1 MIGGDMMNG
10 VDMKDGR
17 GHERILIFDHE
28 PLILEFLATV
38 LRREGYCVTAT
49 ACDEKVLDL
58 LSSDGF
64 DLAIA
69 DLGLSRWNGQHL
81 VRNIRQMTPDTPIVA
96 MSAYPA
102 KEVIRFAEQH
112 AEVFLTKPFCMVEL
126 LAAVRR
132 AMKRRVVP
140 EAGEGH
146 AFVSRER
153 AAVAVGSG

>member
-1 MIGGDMMNG
+1 MMSGG
-10 VDMKDGR
+10 DMKDGR
-17 GHERILIFDHE
+17 AHEKVLVFDHE
-28 PLILEFLATV
+28 PLILDFLAAV

-49 ACDEKVLDL
+49 ACGEEVLEL
-58 LSSDGF
+58 LSSDDF

-69 DLGLSRWNGQHL
+69 DLGLSRWNGQSL
-81 VRNIRQMTPDTPIVA
+81 VRRIRQMTPDTPIVA

-102 KEVIRFAEQH
+102 KEVIRFAEQY
-112 AEVFLTKPFCMVEL
+112 AEAFLTKPFCTVDL

-132 AMKRRVVP
+132 TMKRQLVP
-140 EAGEGH
+140 EAGEGQ

>member
-10 VDMKDGR
+10 VDMKGGR

-38 LRREGYCVTAT
+38 LRREGYSVTAT
-49 ACDEKVLDL
+49 ACDEEVLDL

-69 DLGLSRWNGQHL
+69 DLGLSRWNGQSL
-81 VRNIRQMTPDTPIVA
+81 VRRIRRMTPDTPVVV
-96 MSAYPA
+96 MSAYPE
-102 KEVIRFAEQH
+102 KEIIRFAEQY
-112 AEVFLTKPFCMVEL
+112 AEAFLSKPFCMVEL
-126 LAAVRR
+126 LAAVRCT
-132 AMKRRVVP
+132 MKRQLVP

-146 AFVSRER
+146 AFVSREG